1 MNKIESSSNPNAGGN
16 TPDNARPHHSTQG
29 EGTHKQ
35 TRSQPTRSHAPQ
47 FGTDRRG
54 PRDSDNSR
62 LKSTHQYAQNPA
74 DPGGPPQNSGSAPRE
89 PERRKARTDRRQSV
103 SQRS

>member
-1 MNKIESSSNPNAGGN
+1 MNKIEPYSNLNAGGN
-16 TPDNARPHHSTQG
+16 TPDKRPHHTTQG

-35 TRSQPTRSHAPQ
+35 PRSRAPQ
-47 FGTDRRG
+47 FGNDRRG
-54 PRDSDNSR
+54 PRDSDIGR
-62 LKSTHQYAQNPA
+62 PKSTHQYAQNLA
-74 DPGGPPQNSGSAPRE
+74 DPGGPPLNSGSAIRE